1 MVICMVCFHMLYI
14 TTDMIISYNAF
25 GHEIDNIVFD
35 LRKINTL
42 ILHSLNAN
50 LTGGLD
56 RW

>member
-1 MVICMVCFHMLYI
+1 MVCFHMLKI
-14 TTDMIISYNAF
+14 TTDMIISYLNAF
-25 GHEIDNIVFD
+25 GHEGDKIVFD

-42 ILHSLNAN
+42 IVHSLNVN